1 VTEIA
6 RTAKKASRALALA
19 PTAVRDAA
27 LRAAAQAL
35 RADEAAI
42 LEANAK
48 DLAAAR
54 AKGLTNAMTDR
65 LRLDHARLEDIAV
78 RLRGRRATSR
88 PGRRSHRGL
97 DPPER
102 PAHRPPPRPDR
113 PRRHHLRI
121 APERHRR
128 RRRPLPE
135 VRQRL
140 RAPRRQRGHPHEQ
153 FALSK
158 SFATGL
164 RAAGLP
170 AEAVTLLPFTDREAV
185 PALGSLRGIVDI
197 IVPRGG
203 PGLIEAVVNSA
214 KVHSSSTTPAS
225 ATSTCTRRPTS
236 RWPNRSCS
244 TRSASA
250 PAPATPW
257 RPCSSTPRWPPGSCR
272 RWPRRFAAK
281 KTEIRACPR
290 SLALMP
296 GAKAATE
303 QDFRTEHLG
312 LILNVKVVADLA
324 EAVAHVEDYGSHH
337 SDAII
342 TADESAARAFLAQID
357 SACILERQH
366 PLHRRRRVRLR
377 GRSGHL
383 HGPSARPRTHGDP
396 RIDHLE
402 VRNRRPGP
410 GSGLISVGFPFDR
423 PPPGNLCYPSFWLPG
438 W

>member
-1 VTEIA
+1 MSDLLQRVTEIA

-42 LEANAK
+42 LEANVK
-48 DLAAAR
+48 DLAAAK
-54 AKGLTNAMTDR
+54 AKGLTDAMTDR

-78 RLRGRRATSR
+78 ACEAVAKLPDPVGEITEDWTRPNGLRIIRRRVPIGLVAIIFESRPNVTVDAAALCLKSGNGCVLRGGSEAIHTN
-88 PGRRSHRGL
+88 
-97 DPPER
+97 
-102 PAHRPPPRPDR
+102 
-113 PRRHHLRI
+113 I
-121 APERHRR
+121 
-128 RRRPLPE
+128 
-135 VRQRL
+135 
-140 RAPRRQRGHPHEQ
+140 
-153 FALSK
+153 ALSK

-214 KVHSSSTTPAS
+214 KVPVIKHDAGICHVYVHAKADLAMAEQIVLNAKCQRPS
-225 ATSTCTRRPTS
+225 ACNALETLLVDAAVAAQFLPKM
-236 RWPNRSCS
+236 
-244 TRSASA
+244 AA
-250 PAPATPW
+250 AL
-257 RPCSSTPRWPPGSCR
+257 
-272 RWPRRFAAK
+272 AAK
-281 KTEIRACPR
+281 QTEVRACAR
-290 SLALMP
+290 SISLIP

-312 LILNVKVVADLA
+312 LILNVKIVAGLA

-342 TADESAARAFLAQID
+342 TADESDARSFLAQID
-357 SACILERQH
+357 SACVYWNASTRFTDGGEFGFGAEVGISTDR
-366 PLHRRRRVRLR
+366 LHARGPMGIRELTTWKFEIVGQGQVR
-377 GRSGHL
+377 G
-383 HGPSARPRTHGDP
+383 
-396 RIDHLE
+396 
-402 VRNRRPGP
+402 
-410 GSGLISVGFPFDR
+410 
-423 PPPGNLCYPSFWLPG
+423 
-438 W
+438 

>member
-1 VTEIA
+1 MSDLLQRVTEIA

-35 RADEAAI
+35 RADEAVI

-48 DLAAAR
+48 DLAAAK
-54 AKGLTNAMTDR
+54 AKGLTDAMTDR

-78 RLRGRRATSR
+78 ACEAVAKLPDPVGEVTEDWTRPNGLRIIRRRVPIGLVAIIFESRPNVTVDAAALCLKSGNGCVLRGGSEAIHTN
-88 PGRRSHRGL
+88 
-97 DPPER
+97 
-102 PAHRPPPRPDR
+102 
-113 PRRHHLRI
+113 I
-121 APERHRR
+121 
-128 RRRPLPE
+128 
-135 VRQRL
+135 
-140 RAPRRQRGHPHEQ
+140 
-153 FALSK
+153 ALSK

-214 KVHSSSTTPAS
+214 KVPVIKHDAGICHVYVHAQADLAMAEQIVLNAKCQRPS
-225 ATSTCTRRPTS
+225 ACNALETLLVDAAVAQQFLPKM
-236 RWPNRSCS
+236 
-244 TRSASA
+244 AA
-250 PAPATPW
+250 AL
-257 RPCSSTPRWPPGSCR
+257 
-272 RWPRRFAAK
+272 AAK
-281 KTEIRACPR
+281 KTEVRACAQ
-290 SLALMP
+290 SLPLMP

-312 LILNVKVVADLA
+312 LILNVKIVAGLA

-342 TADESAARAFLAQID
+342 TADESAARTFLAQID
-357 SACILERQH
+357 SACVYWNASTRFTDGGEFGFGAEVGISTDR
-366 PLHRRRRVRLR
+366 LHARGPMGIRELTTWKFEIVGQGQVR
-377 GRSGHL
+377 G
-383 HGPSARPRTHGDP
+383 
-396 RIDHLE
+396 
-402 VRNRRPGP
+402 
-410 GSGLISVGFPFDR
+410 
-423 PPPGNLCYPSFWLPG
+423 
-438 W
+438 

>member
-1 VTEIA
+1 MSDLLQRVTEIA

-42 LEANAK
+42 LEANVK
-48 DLAAAR
+48 DLAAAK
-54 AKGLTNAMTDR
+54 AKGLTDAMTDR

-78 RLRGRRATSR
+78 ACEAVAKLPDPVGEVTEDWTRPNGLRIIRRRVPIGLVAIIFESRPNVTVDAAALCLKSGNGCVLRGGSEAIHTN
-88 PGRRSHRGL
+88 
-97 DPPER
+97 
-102 PAHRPPPRPDR
+102 
-113 PRRHHLRI
+113 I
-121 APERHRR
+121 
-128 RRRPLPE
+128 
-135 VRQRL
+135 
-140 RAPRRQRGHPHEQ
+140 
-153 FALSK
+153 ALSK

-214 KVHSSSTTPAS
+214 KVPVIKHDAGICHVYVHAQADLAMAEQIVLNAKCQRPS
-225 ATSTCTRRPTS
+225 ACNALETLLVDAAVAQKFLPKMAAALS
-236 RWPNRSCS
+236 
-244 TRSASA
+244 
-250 PAPATPW
+250 
-257 RPCSSTPRWPPGSCR
+257 
-272 RWPRRFAAK
+272 AK
-281 KTEIRACPR
+281 KTEVRACVQSRP
-290 SLALMP
+290 LMP

-312 LILNVKVVADLA
+312 LILNVKIVAGLA

-342 TADESAARAFLAQID
+342 TAEEAAARAFLAQID
-357 SACILERQH
+357 SACVYWNASTRFTDGGEFGFGAEVGISTDR
-366 PLHRRRRVRLR
+366 LHARGPMGIRELTTWKFEIIGQGQVR
-377 GRSGHL
+377 G
-383 HGPSARPRTHGDP
+383 
-396 RIDHLE
+396 
-402 VRNRRPGP
+402 
-410 GSGLISVGFPFDR
+410 
-423 PPPGNLCYPSFWLPG
+423 
-438 W
+438 

>member
-1 VTEIA
+1 MSDLLQRVTEIA

-42 LEANAK
+42 LEANVK
-48 DLAAAR
+48 DLAAAK
-54 AKGLTNAMTDR
+54 AKGLTDAMTDR

-78 RLRGRRATSR
+78 ACEAVAKLPDPVGEVTEDWTRPNGLRIIRRRVPIGLVAIIFESRPNVTVDAAALCLKSGNGCVLRGGSEAIHTN
-88 PGRRSHRGL
+88 
-97 DPPER
+97 
-102 PAHRPPPRPDR
+102 
-113 PRRHHLRI
+113 I
-121 APERHRR
+121 
-128 RRRPLPE
+128 
-135 VRQRL
+135 
-140 RAPRRQRGHPHEQ
+140 
-153 FALSK
+153 ALSK

-214 KVHSSSTTPAS
+214 KVPVIKHDAGICHVYVHAQADLAMAEQIVLNAKCQRPSACNALETLLVDAS
-225 ATSTCTRRPTS
+225 VA
-236 RWPNRSCS
+236 
-244 TRSASA
+244 A
-250 PAPATPW
+250 
-257 RPCSSTPRWPPGSCR
+257 
-272 RWPRRFAAK
+272 RFLPKMAAALAAK
-281 KTEIRACPR
+281 KTEVRACAQ
-290 SLALMP
+290 SLPLMP

-312 LILNVKVVADLA
+312 LILNVKVVAGLA

-342 TADESAARAFLAQID
+342 TADESAARSFLAQID
-357 SACILERQH
+357 SACVYWNASTRFTDGGEFGFGAEVGISTDR
-366 PLHRRRRVRLR
+366 LHARGPMGIRELTTWKFEIVGHGQVR
-377 GRSGHL
+377 G
-383 HGPSARPRTHGDP
+383 
-396 RIDHLE
+396 
-402 VRNRRPGP
+402 
-410 GSGLISVGFPFDR
+410 
-423 PPPGNLCYPSFWLPG
+423 
-438 W
+438 

>member
-1 VTEIA
+1 MSDLLQRVTEIA

-42 LEANAK
+42 LEANVK
-48 DLAAAR
+48 DLAAAK
-54 AKGLTNAMTDR
+54 AKGLTDAMTDR

-78 RLRGRRATSR
+78 ACEAVAKLPDPVGEVTEDWTRPNGLRIIRRRVPIGLVAIIFESRPNVTVDAAALCLKSGNGCVLRGGSEAIHTN
-88 PGRRSHRGL
+88 
-97 DPPER
+97 
-102 PAHRPPPRPDR
+102 
-113 PRRHHLRI
+113 I
-121 APERHRR
+121 
-128 RRRPLPE
+128 
-135 VRQRL
+135 
-140 RAPRRQRGHPHEQ
+140 
-153 FALSK
+153 ALSK

-214 KVHSSSTTPAS
+214 KVPVIKHDAGICHVYVHAQADLAMAEQIVLNAKCQRPS
-225 ATSTCTRRPTS
+225 ACNALETLLVD
-236 RWPNRSCS
+236 
-244 TRSASA
+244 AA
-250 PAPATPW
+250 VAA
-257 RPCSSTPRWPPGSCR
+257 
-272 RWPRRFAAK
+272 RFLPKMAAALAAK
-281 KTEIRACPR
+281 KTEVRACAQ

-312 LILNVKVVADLA
+312 LILNVKIVAGLA

-357 SACILERQH
+357 SACVYWNASTRFTDGGEFGFGAEVGISTDR
-366 PLHRRRRVRLR
+366 LHARGPMGIRELTTWKFEIVGQGQVR
-377 GRSGHL
+377 G
-383 HGPSARPRTHGDP
+383 
-396 RIDHLE
+396 
-402 VRNRRPGP
+402 
-410 GSGLISVGFPFDR
+410 
-423 PPPGNLCYPSFWLPG
+423 
-438 W
+438 

>member
-1 VTEIA
+1 MSDLLQRVTEIA

-42 LEANAK
+42 LEANVK
-48 DLAAAR
+48 DLAAAK
-54 AKGLTNAMTDR
+54 AKGLTDAMTDR

-78 RLRGRRATSR
+78 ACEAVAKLPDPVGEVTEDWTRPNGLRIIRRRVPIGLVAIIFESRPNVTVDAAALCLKSGNGCVLRGGSEAIHTN
-88 PGRRSHRGL
+88 
-97 DPPER
+97 
-102 PAHRPPPRPDR
+102 
-113 PRRHHLRI
+113 I
-121 APERHRR
+121 
-128 RRRPLPE
+128 
-135 VRQRL
+135 
-140 RAPRRQRGHPHEQ
+140 
-153 FALSK
+153 ALSR

-214 KVHSSSTTPAS
+214 KVPVIKHDAGICHVYVHAQADLAMAEQIVLNAKCQRPS
-225 ATSTCTRRPTS
+225 ACNALETLLVD
-236 RWPNRSCS
+236 
-244 TRSASA
+244 AA
-250 PAPATPW
+250 VAA
-257 RPCSSTPRWPPGSCR
+257 
-272 RWPRRFAAK
+272 RFLPKMAAALAAK
-281 KTEIRACPR
+281 QTEVRACAQ

-312 LILNVKVVADLA
+312 LILNVKIVAGLT

-342 TADESAARAFLAQID
+342 TADESAARSFLAQID
-357 SACILERQH
+357 SACVYWNASTRFTDGGEFGFGAEVGISTDR
-366 PLHRRRRVRLR
+366 LHARGPMGIRELTTWKFEIVGQGQVR
-377 GRSGHL
+377 G
-383 HGPSARPRTHGDP
+383 
-396 RIDHLE
+396 
-402 VRNRRPGP
+402 
-410 GSGLISVGFPFDR
+410 
-423 PPPGNLCYPSFWLPG
+423 
-438 W
+438 

>member
-1 VTEIA
+1 MSDLLQRVTEIA

-42 LEANAK
+42 LEANVK
-48 DLAAAR
+48 DLVAAK
-54 AKGLTNAMTDR
+54 AKGLTDAMTDR

-78 RLRGRRATSR
+78 ACEAVAKLPDPVGEVTEDWTRPNGLRIIRRRVPIGLVAIIFESRPNVTVDAAALCLKSGNGCVLRGGSEAIHTN
-88 PGRRSHRGL
+88 
-97 DPPER
+97 
-102 PAHRPPPRPDR
+102 
-113 PRRHHLRI
+113 I
-121 APERHRR
+121 
-128 RRRPLPE
+128 
-135 VRQRL
+135 
-140 RAPRRQRGHPHEQ
+140 
-153 FALSK
+153 ALSQ

-214 KVHSSSTTPAS
+214 KVPVIKHDAGICHVYVHAQADLAMAEQIVLNAKCQRPS
-225 ATSTCTRRPTS
+225 ACNALETLLVDAAVAQKFLPKM
-236 RWPNRSCS
+236 
-244 TRSASA
+244 AA
-250 PAPATPW
+250 AL
-257 RPCSSTPRWPPGSCR
+257 
-272 RWPRRFAAK
+272 AAK
-281 KTEIRACPR
+281 QTEVRACAQ
-290 SLALMP
+290 SLPLMP

-312 LILNVKVVADLA
+312 LILNVKIVTGLA

-357 SACILERQH
+357 SACVYWNASTRFTDGGEFGFGAEVGISTDR
-366 PLHRRRRVRLR
+366 LHARGPMGIRELTTWKFEIVGQGQVR
-377 GRSGHL
+377 G
-383 HGPSARPRTHGDP
+383 
-396 RIDHLE
+396 
-402 VRNRRPGP
+402 
-410 GSGLISVGFPFDR
+410 
-423 PPPGNLCYPSFWLPG
+423 
-438 W
+438 

>member
-1 VTEIA
+1 MSDLLQRVTEIA

-42 LEANAK
+42 LEANVK
-48 DLAAAR
+48 DLAAAK
-54 AKGLTNAMTDR
+54 AKGLTDAMTDR

-78 RLRGRRATSR
+78 ACEAVAKLPDPVGEVTEDWTRPNGLRIIRRRVPIGLVAIIFESRPNVTVDAAALCLKSGNGCVLRGGSEAIHTN
-88 PGRRSHRGL
+88 
-97 DPPER
+97 
-102 PAHRPPPRPDR
+102 
-113 PRRHHLRI
+113 I
-121 APERHRR
+121 
-128 RRRPLPE
+128 
-135 VRQRL
+135 
-140 RAPRRQRGHPHEQ
+140 
-153 FALSK
+153 ALSK

-214 KVHSSSTTPAS
+214 KVPVIKHDAGICHVYVHAQADLAMAEQIVLNAKCQRPS
-225 ATSTCTRRPTS
+225 ACNALETLLVDAAVAEKFLPKM
-236 RWPNRSCS
+236 
-244 TRSASA
+244 AA
-250 PAPATPW
+250 AL
-257 RPCSSTPRWPPGSCR
+257 
-272 RWPRRFAAK
+272 AAK
-281 KTEIRACPR
+281 QTEVRACAK
-290 SLALMP
+290 SQSLMP

-312 LILNVKVVADLA
+312 LILNVKIVAGLA
-324 EAVAHVEDYGSHH
+324 EAVAHIEDYGSHH

-357 SACILERQH
+357 SACVYWNASTRFTDGGEFGFGAEVGISTDR
-366 PLHRRRRVRLR
+366 LHARGPMGIRELTTWKFEIVGQGQVR
-377 GRSGHL
+377 G
-383 HGPSARPRTHGDP
+383 
-396 RIDHLE
+396 
-402 VRNRRPGP
+402 
-410 GSGLISVGFPFDR
+410 
-423 PPPGNLCYPSFWLPG
+423 
-438 W
+438 

>member
-1 VTEIA
+1 MSDLLQRVTEIA

-48 DLAAAR
+48 DLATAK
-54 AKGLTNAMTDR
+54 AKGLTEAMTDR

-78 RLRGRRATSR
+78 ACEAVAKLPDPVGEVTEDWTRPNGLRIIRRRVPIGLVAIIFESRPNVTVDAAALCLKSGNGCVLRGGSEAIHTN
-88 PGRRSHRGL
+88 
-97 DPPER
+97 
-102 PAHRPPPRPDR
+102 
-113 PRRHHLRI
+113 I
-121 APERHRR
+121 
-128 RRRPLPE
+128 
-135 VRQRL
+135 
-140 RAPRRQRGHPHEQ
+140 
-153 FALSK
+153 ALSK

-214 KVHSSSTTPAS
+214 KVPVIKHDAGICHVYVHAQADLAMAEQIVLNAKCQRPS
-225 ATSTCTRRPTS
+225 ACNALETLLVDAAVAGKFLPKM
-236 RWPNRSCS
+236 
-244 TRSASA
+244 AA
-250 PAPATPW
+250 AL
-257 RPCSSTPRWPPGSCR
+257 
-272 RWPRRFAAK
+272 AAK
-281 KTEIRACPR
+281 QTEVRACAQ
-290 SLALMP
+290 SQSLMP

-312 LILNVKVVADLA
+312 LILNVKVVAGLA
-324 EAVAHVEDYGSHH
+324 EAVAHIEDYGSHH

-342 TADESAARAFLAQID
+342 TADESAARSFLAQID
-357 SACILERQH
+357 SACVYWNASTRFTDGGEFGFGAEVGISTDR
-366 PLHRRRRVRLR
+366 LHARGPMGIRELTTWKFEIVGQGQVR
-377 GRSGHL
+377 G
-383 HGPSARPRTHGDP
+383 
-396 RIDHLE
+396 
-402 VRNRRPGP
+402 
-410 GSGLISVGFPFDR
+410 
-423 PPPGNLCYPSFWLPG
+423 
-438 W
+438 

>member
-1 VTEIA
+1 MSDLLQRVTEIA

-19 PTAVRDAA
+19 PTSVRDAA

-42 LEANAK
+42 LEANVK
-48 DLAAAR
+48 DLATAK
-54 AKGLTNAMTDR
+54 AKGLTDAMTDR

-78 RLRGRRATSR
+78 ACEAVAKLPDPVGEVTEDWTRPNGLRIIRRRVPIGLVAIIFESRPNVTVDAAALCLKSGNGCVLRGGSEAIHTN
-88 PGRRSHRGL
+88 
-97 DPPER
+97 
-102 PAHRPPPRPDR
+102 
-113 PRRHHLRI
+113 I
-121 APERHRR
+121 
-128 RRRPLPE
+128 
-135 VRQRL
+135 
-140 RAPRRQRGHPHEQ
+140 
-153 FALSK
+153 ALSQ

-214 KVHSSSTTPAS
+214 KVPVIKHDAGICHVYVHAQADLAMAEQIVLNAKCQRPSACNALETLLVDAS
-225 ATSTCTRRPTS
+225 V
-236 RWPNRSCS
+236 
-244 TRSASA
+244 A
-250 PAPATPW
+250 PKFLPKMAAAL
-257 RPCSSTPRWPPGSCR
+257 
-272 RWPRRFAAK
+272 AAK
-281 KTEIRACPR
+281 KTEVRACAQ
-290 SLALMP
+290 SLPLMP

-312 LILNVKVVADLA
+312 LILNVKVVADLT

-357 SACILERQH
+357 SACVYWNASTRFTDGGEFGFGAEVGISTDR
-366 PLHRRRRVRLR
+366 LHARGPMGIRELTTWKFEIVGQGQVR
-377 GRSGHL
+377 G
-383 HGPSARPRTHGDP
+383 
-396 RIDHLE
+396 
-402 VRNRRPGP
+402 
-410 GSGLISVGFPFDR
+410 
-423 PPPGNLCYPSFWLPG
+423 
-438 W
+438 

>member
-1 VTEIA
+1 MSDLLQRVTEIA

-48 DLAAAR
+48 DLATAK
-54 AKGLTNAMTDR
+54 AKGLTDAMTDR

-78 RLRGRRATSR
+78 ACEAVAKLPDPVGEVTEDWTRPNGLRIIRRRVPIGLVAIIFESRPNVTVDAAALCLKSGNGCVLRGGSEAIHTN
-88 PGRRSHRGL
+88 
-97 DPPER
+97 
-102 PAHRPPPRPDR
+102 
-113 PRRHHLRI
+113 I
-121 APERHRR
+121 
-128 RRRPLPE
+128 
-135 VRQRL
+135 
-140 RAPRRQRGHPHEQ
+140 
-153 FALSK
+153 ALSK

-197 IVPRGG
+197 IIPRGG

-214 KVHSSSTTPAS
+214 KVPVIKHDAGICHVYVHAQADLAMAEQIVLNAKCQRPS
-225 ATSTCTRRPTS
+225 ACNALETLLVDAAVAEKFLPKM
-236 RWPNRSCS
+236 
-244 TRSASA
+244 AA
-250 PAPATPW
+250 AL
-257 RPCSSTPRWPPGSCR
+257 
-272 RWPRRFAAK
+272 AAK
-281 KTEIRACPR
+281 QTEVRACAK
-290 SLALMP
+290 SQSLMP

-312 LILNVKVVADLA
+312 LILNVKIVAGLA
-324 EAVAHVEDYGSHH
+324 EAVAHIEDYGSHH

-357 SACILERQH
+357 SACVYWNASTRFTDGGEFGFGAEVGISTDR
-366 PLHRRRRVRLR
+366 LHARGPMGIRELTTWKFEIVGQGQVR
-377 GRSGHL
+377 G
-383 HGPSARPRTHGDP
+383 
-396 RIDHLE
+396 
-402 VRNRRPGP
+402 
-410 GSGLISVGFPFDR
+410 
-423 PPPGNLCYPSFWLPG
+423 
-438 W
+438 